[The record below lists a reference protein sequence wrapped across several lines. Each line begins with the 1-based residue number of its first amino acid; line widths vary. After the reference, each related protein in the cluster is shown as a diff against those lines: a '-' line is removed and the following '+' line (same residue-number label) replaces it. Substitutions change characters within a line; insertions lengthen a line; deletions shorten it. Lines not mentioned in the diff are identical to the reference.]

1 MADARVVVVGAGVGG
16 LAAAIDLAARGLD
29 VTVLEKAAAPGGKMR
44 AVEVA
49 PGMAV
54 DAGPTVLTMRWVFE
68 SLFDAAGL
76 SFADRVPTRRA
87 SVLARHAWDGD
98 AARLDLHAR
107 VEDSAAAIG
116 AFAGATE
123 ARRFLDF
130 MHRAAGIYRTLEGPF
145 MRASCDSPLALVRAV
160 GLTRLRELWGI
171 TPFSTLWQSLGRHFH
186 DPRLH
191 QLFGRYATYCGSS
204 PFLAPAT
211 LMLVAHVEQE
221 GVWFVDGGMHRLA
234 TALADAAR
242 ARGAALRFGA
252 EVAEVCCANG
262 RVAGVTLRSG
272 ERIEAEAVVLNADPA
287 AVAAGLF
294 GTAAQRA
301 APMPR
306 GARRSLSAL
315 TWLMAA
321 PTAGFP
327 LARHNVFFSRDYRAE
342 FDAIFRGGRAPDEP
356 TVYVCAQDRGDA
368 PLPDASGP
376 ERMLVLANAPAN
388 GDARGA
394 DPNDASRVA
403 RAVQEVLKRC
413 GAEIDLDHP
422 TATATGPA
430 QFGTLF
436 PATGGALYGR
446 ASHGWMAS
454 FGRPGTATPI
464 PGLFLAGGSAHPGAG
479 VPMTALSGRLAAS
492 AVRAHLDSIARS
504 RATVTHGGTRTAGAT
519 TGASGSS

>member
-1 MADARVVVVGAGVGG
+1 
-16 LAAAIDLAARGLD
+16 
-29 VTVLEKAAAPGGKMR
+29 
-44 AVEVA
+44 
-49 PGMAV
+49 
-54 DAGPTVLTMRWVFE
+54 
-68 SLFDAAGL
+68 
-76 SFADRVPTRRA
+76 
-87 SVLARHAWDGD
+87 
-98 AARLDLHAR
+98 
-107 VEDSAAAIG
+107 
-116 AFAGATE
+116 
-123 ARRFLDF
+123 
-130 MHRAAGIYRTLEGPF
+130 
-145 MRASCDSPLALVRAV
+145 
-160 GLTRLRELWGI
+160 
-171 TPFSTLWQSLGRHFH
+171 
-186 DPRLH
+186 
-191 QLFGRYATYCGSS
+191 
-204 PFLAPAT
+204 
-211 LMLVAHVEQE
+211 MLIAHVEQE
-221 GVWFVDGGMHRLA
+221 GVWSIEGGMGALA
-234 TALADAAR
+234 RALAELARSCGVRIDTDTHVARIELRDGRASGVALADGTALAADAVVCNADAA
-242 ARGAALRFGA
+242 ALAAGCFGQ
-252 EVAEVCCANG
+252 EVADRTPGLAN
-262 RVAGVTLRSG
+262 
-272 ERIEAEAVVLNADPA
+272 P
-287 AVAAGLF
+287 
-294 GTAAQRA
+294 
-301 APMPR
+301 
-306 GARRSLSAL
+306 RRSLSAH
-315 TWLMAA
+315 TWTLRAEA
-321 PTAGFP
+321 RGFGF
-327 LARHNVFFSRDYRAE
+327 LRHNVFFSRDYRAE

-394 DPNDASRVA
+394 DPNEASRVA